1 MHKNKP
7 DWTKL
12 ISPEM
17 AQVVSYIREW
27 NEKHPP
33 TENYLQDYIEEH
45 VFWNDGGP
53 LPAKVLN
60 IDIDG
65 PFGKIPC
72 RLHYPRT
79 TDEPM
84 GMMIYAHGG
93 SLYLGNNDTH
103 SRIMR
108 TLAVKS
114 DSVVIGIDYHL
125 APQFR
130 FPSWIEEFVAVVH
143 YFRNHAGEYG
153 LNANDISFAGDS
165 AGAWISMASMLWL
178 RDENPDISYITSLL
192 LYYGIYG
199 MYDSVS
205 QRLYGNEIDCL
216 MREYDEKLYPA
227 SVIDEKDVK
236 SPYCDLLYADLTA
249 NVPPCF
255 ICSGTIDPLVDNST
269 LLYAILTDKG
279 LPCELKLYPGVMHA
293 FLHYSRMMPDAIEA
307 MELGGEFVQNWRNK
321 KA

>member
-12 ISPEM
+12 ITPEM

-33 TENYLQDYIEEH
+33 TADYLQDYIDER

-53 LPAKVLN
+53 MPAKVLN
-60 IDIDG
+60 IDVDG
-65 PFGKIPC
+65 PYGKIPC
-72 RLHYPRT
+72 RLHYPRISE
-79 TDEPM
+79 EPM
-84 GMMIYAHGG
+84 GMMIFTHGG

-108 TLAVKS
+108 TLAAKS
-114 DSVVIGIDYHL
+114 DSVVIGIDYRL
-125 APQFR
+125 APQYR
-130 FPSWIEEFVAVVH
+130 FPSWIEECVAVVH
-143 YFRNHAGEYG
+143 YFRSHAEEYG
-153 LNANDISFAGDS
+153 LNANDVSFAGDS

-178 RDENPDISYITSLL
+178 RDENPDISYITSML

-205 QRLYGNEIDCL
+205 QRLYGNEIDGM

-227 SVIDEKDVK
+227 SVIDEKDLK
-236 SPYCDLLYADLTA
+236 SPYFDLLYADLTS
-249 NVPPCF
+249 NIPPCF

-269 LLYAILTDKG
+269 LLHAILTDKG

-293 FLHYSRMMPDAIEA
+293 FLHYSRMMPDAMEA
-307 MELGGEFVQNWRNK
+307 MELGGKYILEWRNK
-321 KA
+321 KG

>member
-45 VFWNDGGP
+45 VFWNVGGP

-216 MREYDEKLYPA
+216 MREYDDKLYPA

-293 FLHYSRMMPDAIEA
+293 FLHYSRMMPDAMEA
-307 MELGGEFVQNWRNK
+307 MELGGTFVQNWRNK